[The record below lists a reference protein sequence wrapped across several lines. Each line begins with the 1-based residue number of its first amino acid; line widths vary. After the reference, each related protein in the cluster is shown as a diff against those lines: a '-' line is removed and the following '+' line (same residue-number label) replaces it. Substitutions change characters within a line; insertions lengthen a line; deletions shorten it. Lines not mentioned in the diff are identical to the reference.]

1 NVIAAGPAYENTVTI
16 DAGSADGLKPDETV
30 LNGAGLVG
38 RVTSVSSHTATVLL
52 DTDAASTVGV
62 RIAGTGKI
70 GAVTGL
76 GHSQDGPAALRLQVF
91 DANAVLAPGM
101 QLVTFGSV
109 GGRPYVPG
117 VPVGVITRVVASPS
131 ALTKIAYVRPFADD
145 GALGVV
151 GVVIVPPRRNPR
163 DSVLPRPPR
172 PAPSPSPSG
181 TGATPSPGTSATPA
195 AGATPAGGER
205 AAPPGGRRG
214 HPGRGA
220 APGDRAEQRAVP
232 RRLRAGPGPGGRG
245 DVGAGQRAPRRRAH
259 RFRRRA
265 RPRHRAAREQP
276 ARAERAGVLPG
287 RLRVRPASGHAGA
300 VRLAA
305 GSRGGAG
312 RRGWRGALCPGRG
325 DLRGPRRQLAGGAPG
340 APRGGVLRPAAQPIR
355 AVRGGPARRVR
366 PLGS

>member
-1 NVIAAGPAYENTVTI
+1 MHDSRRTRLVLAVLLVAALALITVDARNSSSGPVRGLRAAGGLFFGTAETVASGVTQPVTAFLDNIGSAARARSTISGLQRQLVQLRAELSQARLSKAQEAQLQQLLQLAGRGRYRIVAANVIAAGPAYENTVTI

-109 GGRPYVPG
+109 SGRPYVPG

-195 AGATPAGGER
+195 AGATPAGG
-205 AAPPGGRRG
+205 
-214 HPGRGA
+214 
-220 APGDRAEQRAVP
+220 
-232 RRLRAGPGPGGRG
+232 
-245 DVGAGQRAPRRRAH
+245 
-259 RFRRRA
+259 
-265 RPRHRAAREQP
+265 
-276 ARAERAGVLPG
+276 
-287 RLRVRPASGHAGA
+287 
-300 VRLAA
+300 
-305 GSRGGAG
+305 
-312 RRGWRGALCPGRG
+312 
-325 DLRGPRRQLAGGAPG
+325 
-340 APRGGVLRPAAQPIR
+340 
-355 AVRGGPARRVR
+355 
-366 PLGS
+366 